1 MRADGMQRLTA
12 ADFWAGLLCV
22 AIGGVALL
30 LLADVRMGSLGAMG
44 PAFLPTWLARILIGI
59 GILIALKSAFSAS
72 RLNIDLQ
79 LLRPLL
85 LILGAIVLFALL
97 LRPAGFALT
106 AFLLLLLASAA
117 GRDFRWRE
125 ALIIA
130 TAVATL
136 ASLLFIVALKINIP
150 LWPSL

>member
-1 MRADGMQRLTA
+1 MQRLA
-12 ADFWAGLLCV
+12 ATDLWAGLLCV
-22 AIGGVALL
+22 AIGGVALW

-44 PAFLPTWLARILIGI
+44 PAFMPTWLARILIGI
-59 GILIALKSAFSAS
+59 GILIALKSAIGIS
-72 RLNIDLQ
+72 RLSIDLQ

-106 AFLLLLLASAA
+106 SFVLLLLASAA

-125 ALIIA
+125 ALAIA
-130 TAVATL
+130 FCVAAL
-136 ASLLFIVALKINIP
+136 ASLLFIIALKINIP
-150 LWPSL
+150 LWPTL

>member
-1 MRADGMQRLTA
+1 MQRLA
-12 ADFWAGLLCV
+12 ATDLWAGLLCV
-22 AIGGVALL
+22 AIGGVALF
-30 LLADVRMGSLGAMG
+30 LLADIRMGSVAAMG

-59 GILIALKSAFSAS
+59 GILIALKSAIGVS
-72 RLNIDLQ
+72 RLTIDLR

-106 AFLLLLLASAA
+106 AFVLLLLASAA

-125 ALIIA
+125 ALLIA
-130 TAVATL
+130 FSVAAL

-150 LWPSL
+150 LWPTL